1 MSFSDTLALHR
12 CEYAT
17 KPMASIDER
26 YPDLDG
32 NQRQQIVMRDYF
44 VNDDA
49 HLRFANDNGERLLER
64 HPLNDR
70 GDEVTTS

>member
-1 MSFSDTLALHR
+1 
-12 CEYAT
+12 
-17 KPMASIDER
+17 MASVDGR

-32 NQRQQIVMRDYF
+32 NQRQQIVMRDYC

-49 HLRFANDNGERLLER
+49 HLPFVSDNSERLLER